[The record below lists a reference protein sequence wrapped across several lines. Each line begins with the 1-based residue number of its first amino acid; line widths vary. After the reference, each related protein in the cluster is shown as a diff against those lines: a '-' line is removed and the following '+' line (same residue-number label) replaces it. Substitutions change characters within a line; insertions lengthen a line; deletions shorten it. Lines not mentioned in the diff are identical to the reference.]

1 MELLL
6 KAPQQL
12 IKGSIILEGSKS
24 ISNRLLIMQKL
35 CPEGFDIENLS
46 PSDDTKTLQ
55 KLLSSNDEILDVGAA
70 GTTMRFLTAYL
81 AITDGSHIL
90 TGSERMKKRP
100 IKILVDALLNLGAD
114 ITYLGEDG
122 FPPIKINGKKIQG
135 GKINIRADVSS
146 QYISALMMVGP
157 LLEKGLELE
166 LVGNIGSF
174 PYINMTLKTME
185 QLGIKNSFDQ
195 NTIIIQP
202 GKYSSIHMKAES
214 DWSAASY
221 YFSMCAL
228 SSASQIIIHGLMEKS
243 LQGDSVLPE
252 IYKQL
257 GVTSNFKNDILYLEN
272 TGEIVNELNFD
283 FTDCPD
289 LAQTVAVT
297 CAAIGVNAKFTG
309 VESLKIKETDRTQ
322 ALSNELAKFGVDF
335 YEEEGC
341 WILKGE
347 TLANDLV
354 KINTYEDHRMAM
366 CFAPLA
372 IKHQQIIIE
381 DPMVVKKSYPSFWSD
396 LESLGFST
404 SFT

>member
-1 MELLL
+1 
-6 KAPQQL
+6 
-12 IKGSIILEGSKS
+12 
-24 ISNRLLIMQKL
+24 
-35 CPEGFDIENLS
+35 
-46 PSDDTKTLQ
+46 
-55 KLLSSNDEILDVGAA
+55 
-70 GTTMRFLTAYL
+70 MRFLTAYL
-81 AITDGSHIL
+81 DITEGSHTL

-114 ITYLGEDG
+114 ITYLGDDG

-146 QYISALMMVGP
+146 QYISALMMIGP
-157 LLEKGLELE
+157 LLEKGLVLE

-185 QLGIKNSFDQ
+185 QLGIKNSFEK
-195 NTIIIQP
+195 NIVIIQP

-257 GVTSNFKNDILYLEN
+257 GVTSIFENDILYLEN
-272 TGEIVNELNFD
+272 TGEIVNEFNFD

-297 CAAIGVNAKFTG
+297 CAALGVNAKFTG
-309 VESLKIKETDRTQ
+309 VESLKIKETDRT
-322 ALSNELAKFGVDF
+322 S
-335 YEEEGC
+335 
-341 WILKGE
+341 I
-347 TLANDLV
+347 
-354 KINTYEDHRMAM
+354 
-366 CFAPLA
+366 
-372 IKHQQIIIE
+372 
-381 DPMVVKKSYPSFWSD
+381 
-396 LESLGFST
+396 
-404 SFT
+404 

>member
-6 KAPQQL
+6 RAPQQL

-81 AITDGSHIL
+81 AITEGSHTL

-122 FPPIKINGKKIQG
+122 FPPIKIQG

-146 QYISALMMVGP
+146 QYISALMMIGP
-157 LLEKGLELE
+157 LLEKGLVLE

-185 QLGIKNSFDQ
+185 QLGINNSFDQ

-202 GKYSSIHMKAES
+202 GKYSSINMKAES

-257 GVTSNFKNDILYLEN
+257 GVTSIFENDILYLEN
-272 TGEIVNELNFD
+272 TGEIVNQFNFD

-297 CAAIGVNAKFTG
+297 CAALGVNAKFTG

-322 ALSNELAKFGVDF
+322 ALSTELAKFGVDF
-335 YEEEGC
+335 YEEEGY
-341 WILKGE
+341 WILK
-347 TLANDLV
+347 V
-354 KINTYEDHRMAM
+354 K
-366 CFAPLA
+366 L
-372 IKHQQIIIE
+372 
-381 DPMVVKKSYPSFWSD
+381 
-396 LESLGFST
+396 
-404 SFT
+404 